1 MNCERFPRKV
11 HMCTSEH
18 VHTPGGRWRRM
29 AFAGI
34 IPVVALCA
42 VSESMTKGL
51 NRRRI
56 GLHVAL
62 LLTLAFGTT
71 AHAQAPVATVI
82 AKPLPAAQVRGPARA
97 PVLIVAVGEYE
108 CPFCKR
114 AETTLTQLRS
124 EYGDQVRVL
133 WRHDPLPFHLR
144 ARPAAKATL
153 AAERQGKFWAM
164 HDAVFANADLSD
176 EGLRAAAVAAG
187 LDLQRY
193 QVDVTD
199 PLLDERIDA
208 ESAQSAAAGVAGTPT
223 FFINGKRLVGAQPQP
238 SFRREVDAAIASAAT
253 VTAAGGDLD
262 AARWRKNGGEE
273 GERLYQWLVL
283 GQPAPMPRPP
293 VPESAQSVWKMPLDP
308 RDASLGDADQAEV
321 TIVEFTDFQCPFCAR
336 GATVL
341 RALQQKYGKSLRL
354 VLKHN
359 PLPFHP
365 LARSAAIAAIAAQ
378 RQGKFWQMHDRM
390 FEHPQDLDEPHF
402 FKWAKQLGLDVGR
415 FRRDKADP
423 AAGRQIDDDMALAE
437 SVEARGTP
445 TFFVNGRKVVGAQPL
460 EVFSVVIDEE
470 IALAQSA
477 HRRGQAWY
485 EARTA
490 DGKTFDDLEDA
501 ALPFNT
507 AGLPAVGAENPVA
520 TVVFVT
526 DHQCPFCARLAP
538 TFQKLVER
546 YPQQV
551 QVVTVPW
558 MAADHAAFLPAA
570 QAAIAAWI
578 DGGPA
583 LFAKMDH
590 ELYAHS
596 HELDEELVAKLAAQV
611 GLKRQ
616 RLTELVASGQ
626 VAAILERANA
636 VAVRGEAEATP
647 TVFVNGRAVKHATAS
662 SIERA
667 VTREVEHAARH

>member
-1 MNCERFPRKV
+1 MRKSV
-11 HMCTSEH
+11 H
-18 VHTPGGRWRRM
+18 VHTRDERWRRP
-29 AFAGI
+29 AIAGI
-34 IPVVALCA
+34 IAVVAARA
-42 VSESMTKGL
+42 VREPMTKGL
-51 NRRRI
+51 NGGRF
-56 GLHVAL
+56 GLRVAVL
-62 LLTLAFGTT
+62 LALAFGTT
-71 AHAQAPVATVI
+71 AIAETPVATVI
-82 AKPLPAAQVRGPARA
+82 AQPLASPQVRGPARA
-97 PVLIVAVGEYE
+97 PVLVVVVGEYE

-124 EYGDQVRVL
+124 EYGDQLRIL

-176 EGLRAAAVAAG
+176 DGLRAAAVVAG
-187 LDLQRY
+187 LDLPRY

-199 PLLDERIDA
+199 PVLDQRIDA
-208 ESAQSAAAGVAGTPT
+208 ESAQSAAAGVSGTPT

-253 VTAAGGDLD
+253 VTATNGDLD
-262 AARWRKNGGEE
+262 AMRWRANAGEE
-273 GERLYQWLVL
+273 GERLYRWLVL

-308 RDASLGDADQAEV
+308 RDASQGDVDQAEV
-321 TIVEFTDFQCPFCAR
+321 TLVEFTDFQCPFCSRA
-336 GATVL
+336 ATVIH
-341 RALQQKYGKSLRL
+341 ALQQKYGKALR
-354 VLKHN
+354 VIVKHN

-365 LARSAAIAAIAAQ
+365 LARPAAIAAIAAQ
-378 RQGKFWQMHDRM
+378 RQGKFWPMHDKM
-390 FEHPQDLDEPHF
+390 FEHPQDLDEQHF

-437 SVEARGTP
+437 SAEARGTP
-445 TFFVNGRKVVGAQPL
+445 TFFINGRKVVGAQPVD
-460 EVFSVVIDEE
+460 VFSVVIDEE
-470 IALAQSA
+470 IALARSA
-477 HRRGQAWY
+477 HRHGQSWY
-485 EARTA
+485 ESRTG

-501 ALPFNT
+501 VLPFDL
-507 AGLPAVGAENPVA
+507 AGLPAVGAENPSVS
-520 TVVFVT
+520 VVFVT

-538 TFQKLVER
+538 TLQKLVER

-551 QVVTVPW
+551 RLVTVPW
-558 MAADHAAFLPAA
+558 MAADHPAFPAAA
-570 QAAIAAWI
+570 QAAIAAWL
-578 DGGPA
+578 DGGPS

-596 HELDEELVAKLAAQV
+596 HELDGELVAKLAGQI

-616 RLTELVASGQ
+616 RLAELVASGQ

-667 VTREVEHAARH
+667 VAREVEHPARH